1 MKKRTAKSDPAIA
14 DAGARLE
21 PGHAEGRGRCWGDR
35 GEASIQMAI
44 VFPFVI
50 LVTVAVVQASMW
62 FFARNIA
69 LTAAREGVAAARTYQ
84 APEGAGAAR
93 ARETLGRIAGDS
105 LGQATV
111 STSSSATEVRVTVTG
126 QAPSLIPGLSGL
138 SVSQSAG
145 APRER
150 WTTP

>member
-1 MKKRTAKSDPAIA
+1 M
-14 DAGARLE
+14 
-21 PGHAEGRGRCWGDR
+21 RGWGQR

-62 FFARNIA
+62 FFARNLA
-69 LTAAREGVAAARTYQ
+69 LTAAREGVAAARVYQ

-93 ARETLGRIAGDS
+93 ARETLGRLAGDS
-105 LGQATV
+105 LAGSTV
-111 STSSSATEVRVTVTG
+111 STSGSTATEVRVTVTG
-126 QAPSLIPGLSGL
+126 TAPSLIPGLSGL
-138 SVSQSAG
+138 SVSQSAS

>member
-1 MKKRTAKSDPAIA
+1 MVGGFR
-14 DAGARLE
+14 
-21 PGHAEGRGRCWGDR
+21 DR

-50 LVTVAVVQASMW
+50 LVTVAVVQAAMW
-62 FFARNIA
+62 FYARNIA
-69 LTAAREGVAAARTYQ
+69 LTAAREGVAAARVYQ
-84 APEGAGAAR
+84 APEDAGAAR

-105 LGQATV
+105 LASSTV
-111 STSSSATEVRVTVTG
+111 STTDSNAAEVRVTVTG
-126 QAPSLIPGLSGL
+126 LAPSLIPGVSGL

>member
-1 MKKRTAKSDPAIA
+1 M
-14 DAGARLE
+14 
-21 PGHAEGRGRCWGDR
+21 

-50 LVTVAVVQASMW
+50 LVTIAVVQASMW
-62 FFARNIA
+62 VHARNIA

-84 APEGAGAAR
+84 SPDSAGAAR

-105 LGQATV
+105 LRGPTV
-111 STSSSATEVRVTVTG
+111 STAGSTATDVRVTVTG
-126 QAPSLIPGLSGL
+126 SAPSMLPGLSGL
-138 SVSQSAG
+138 AVSQSAS

>member
-1 MKKRTAKSDPAIA
+1 MGGFR
-14 DAGARLE
+14 
-21 PGHAEGRGRCWGDR
+21 DR
-35 GEASIQMAI
+35 GETSIQMAI

-50 LVTVAVVQASMW
+50 LVTVAVVQAAMW
-62 FFARNIA
+62 FYARNIA
-69 LTAAREGVAAARTYQ
+69 LSAAREGVAAARVYQ
-84 APEGAGAAR
+84 APEDAGAAR

-105 LGQATV
+105 LAGSTV
-111 STSSSATEVRVTVTG
+111 STAGSTGTEVRVTVTG
-126 QAPSLIPGLSGL
+126 LAPSLIPGVTGL

>member
-1 MKKRTAKSDPAIA
+1 M
-14 DAGARLE
+14 
-21 PGHAEGRGRCWGDR
+21 
-35 GEASIQMAI
+35 QMAI

-50 LVTVAVVQASMW
+50 LITVAVVQAAMW

-69 LTAAREGVAAARTYQ
+69 LTAAREGVAAARVYQ
-84 APEGAGAAR
+84 APESAGAAR

-105 LGQATV
+105 LSDPTV
-111 STSSSATEVRVTVTG
+111 STTGSTATEVRVTVTG
-126 QAPSLIPGLSGL
+126 TAPSLIPGLSGL

>member
-1 MKKRTAKSDPAIA
+1 MPQQEGETRA
-14 DAGARLE
+14 E
-21 PGHAEGRGRCWGDR
+21 PGQHPGRCRGHGDR
-35 GEASIQMAI
+35 GESSIQMAI

-50 LVTVAVVQASMW
+50 VLTVVVVQAAMW
-62 FFARNIA
+62 FHARSVA

-84 APEGAGAAR
+84 SPEDAGAAR

-105 LGQATV
+105 LREPTV
-111 STSSSATEVRVTVTG
+111 STAGSTDTDVRVTVTG
-126 QAPSLIPGLSGL
+126 SAPSMLPGLSGL
-138 SVSQSAG
+138 SVSQFAS